1 MYLLN
6 STEYTEKEFKE
17 FANDLDKAENPT
29 IDGFLDSRT
38 DLADIGKLA
47 ITANLIPLEK
57 EKNLRPGEND
67 WAKYLINRL
76 LSDMDYDNGIC
87 IRYDMVHIYT
97 FNYDRSF
104 EKILYDMITA
114 RFRNRIKE
122 TSRIIDNVTGLIT
135 HIHGQLG
142 AFINGECG
150 REYTSEL
157 PDSDNLLKIAN
168 SIKLPHEL
176 SNNPLNYFR
185 TIIAPLGDCTKI
197 YFLGFGYHFDILQRY
212 MPAFEGSDKQ
222 IYGTALG
229 LNSEERFD
237 IYNLFI
243 PGINTFDNKNPM
255 LNKHGKVNLGKS

>member
-1 MYLLN
+1 
-6 STEYTEKEFKE
+6 
-17 FANDLDKAENPT
+17 
-29 IDGFLDSRT
+29 
-38 DLADIGKLA
+38 
-47 ITANLIPLEK
+47 
-57 EKNLRPGEND
+57 
-67 WAKYLINRL
+67 
-76 LSDMDYDNGIC
+76 MDYDNGIC
-87 IRYDMVHIYT
+87 ISYDMIHIYT

-176 SNNPLNYFR
+176 SNNPLNYLR
-185 TIIAPLGDCTKI
+185 TIIAPLGKCTKI
-197 YFLGFGYHFDILQRY
+197 YFLGFGYHSDLLQRY

-222 IYGTALG
+222 IYGTAMG
-229 LNSEERFD
+229 LSRGERSAIFSRYESGFNVYEGLD
-237 IYNLFI
+237 
-243 PGINTFDNKNPM
+243 PM
-255 LNKHGKVNLGKS
+255 QNKHDRVTLGSPDQNCLSFLEEHL